1 MRVTTD
7 RLKSRAEQLK
17 REGVRIRTS
26 SDLKTAPESG
36 VSDTEQ
42 HNSNLSP
49 DNENGEK
56 KDGRIPIRS

>member
-26 SDLKTAPESG
+26 SDLKAAPDAG
-36 VSDTEQ
+36 VSGSEQ
-42 HNSNLSP
+42 HNSDLSP
-49 DNENGEK
+49 ENENGEK
-56 KDGRIPIRS
+56 KDDRIPIRS